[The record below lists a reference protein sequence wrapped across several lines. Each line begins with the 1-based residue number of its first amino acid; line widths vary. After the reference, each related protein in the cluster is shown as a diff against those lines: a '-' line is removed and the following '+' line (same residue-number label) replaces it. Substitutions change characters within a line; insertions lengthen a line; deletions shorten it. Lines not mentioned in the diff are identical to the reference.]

1 MPITMNSFL
10 VPVSTALPFLLE
22 DKYLRG
28 GMRCYATLAD
38 RDAIVAGTKKAGM
51 LVYVSEDQQMY
62 QLAEDKTTWNKA
74 NLGGRAYKFQSPL
87 VSAEDADGN
96 IVVGLNSNN
105 TIPNSPGAGYTLVSG
120 ANNTYVWLDLTG
132 NVDKGTRLTKEYE
145 LQDYIA
151 PGAQFDFELEM
162 AKTCM
167 LIDVT
172 LNAFDI
178 ELTCHT
184 TNDRDDINPYL
195 FRSSANFMSDQ
206 GVREE
211 DGQFVKGRRYS
222 FITNADSSQ
231 LQFWR
236 FKNIGTA
243 QAKPKLTVTYLV
255 ME

>member
-1 MPITMNSFL
+1 MPVTMNSFL
-10 VPVSTALPFLLE
+10 TPVSAALPFLLE

-28 GMRCYATLAD
+28 GMRCYATLAE
-38 RDAIVAGTKKAGM
+38 RDAIVAGTKKPGM
-51 LVYVSEDQQMY
+51 LVYVSEVRTLY
-62 QLAEDKTTWNKA
+62 QLQEDKTTWEKA
-74 NLGGRAYKFQSPL
+74 NLGGKNYKFQSPL

-96 IVVGLNSNN
+96 IVVGLNTNN
-105 TIPNSPGAGYTLVSG
+105 SIPDSPGAGYTLVSG
-120 ANNTYVWLDLTG
+120 PNNTYVWLDLTG
-132 NVDKGTRLTKEYE
+132 NADKGQRLTKEYE
-145 LQDYIA
+145 LQDYLA

-167 LIDVT
+167 LLVVT

-184 TNDRDDINPYL
+184 SNDRKDVNPYL
-195 FRSSANFMSDQ
+195 FRSSANFLTDE

-211 DGQFVKGRRYS
+211 DGQFVKGRRFS
-222 FITNADSSQ
+222 FVSNTDAAN
-231 LQFWR
+231 LQYWR

-243 QAKPKLTVTYLV
+243 PAKPKLTVTYLV

>member
-1 MPITMNSFL
+1 MPVTMNSFL
-10 VPVSTALPFLLE
+10 TPASAALPFLLE

-28 GMRCYATLAD
+28 GMRCYATLAE
-38 RDAIVAGTKKAGM
+38 RDAMAAGTKKAGM
-51 LVYVSEDQQMY
+51 LVYVSENTTMY
-62 QLAEDKTTWNKA
+62 QLLEDKTTWGKA
-74 NLGGRAYKFQSPL
+74 NLGGKNYKFQSPL

-105 TIPNSPGAGYTLVSG
+105 SIPNSPGAGYTLVSG
-120 ANNTYVWLDLTG
+120 PNNTYVWLDLTG
-132 NVDKGTRLTKEYE
+132 NAEKGARLTKEYE
-145 LQDYIA
+145 LQDYLA

-162 AKTCM
+162 SKTCM
-167 LIDVT
+167 LLDVT

-178 ELTCHT
+178 ELSCHT
-184 TNDRDDINPYL
+184 SNDRDDVNPYL
-195 FRSSANFMSDQ
+195 FRSSSNFLSDV

-211 DGQFVKGRRYS
+211 DGQFVKGRRYAFVS
-222 FITNADSSQ
+222 NSDSSR

-243 QAKPKLTVTYLV
+243 SAKPKLTITYLV